1 MTSKNDFETT
11 TLNFKKTSEKWKP
24 ETPPDKMPTKI
35 KNVANA
41 LNAYETSFDCTQISH
56 VKQKSPALA
65 RYEVSK
71 RLMDENI
78 DFRTRG
84 ER

>member
-1 MTSKNDFETT
+1 
-11 TLNFKKTSEKWKP
+11 
-24 ETPPDKMPTKI
+24 MPTKI

-41 LNAYETSFDCTQISH
+41 LNAYETSFDCTQISY
-56 VKQKSPALA
+56 VKQKLPTLAL
-65 RYEVSK
+65 YEVSK

-78 DFRTRG
+78 DFRTHS

>member
-1 MTSKNDFETT
+1 MKARDTARVVWVKIT
-11 TLNFKKTSEKWKP
+11 
-24 ETPPDKMPTKI
+24 KMPTKI

-65 RYEVSK
+65 LYEVSK

>member
-1 MTSKNDFETT
+1 MAKI
-11 TLNFKKTSEKWKP
+11 LAQKKRALKFALWVKIT
-24 ETPPDKMPTKI
+24 KMPTKI

-56 VKQKSPALA
+56 VKQKLPTLAL
-65 RYEVSK
+65 YEVSK

>member
-1 MTSKNDFETT
+1 
-11 TLNFKKTSEKWKP
+11 
-24 ETPPDKMPTKI
+24 MPTKI

-56 VKQKSPALA
+56 VKQKSLTLA